1 MRKAL
6 VLVVENSETN
16 IGAGNAYRNE
26 EFKAEHEPLEEEV
39 IRCLD
44 GWNKCMKHLP
54 EEDIEI
60 FVVCP
65 SRKRPKES
73 TIDAIEQRGACYVAT
88 FLPETDHF
96 TCGYWNVPLA
106 MSWFENLFDDYDLYI
121 HIDLDMTMF
130 RIPRPDM
137 FSLDEGLD
145 ARVGIL
151 TDNEMKD
158 YHIGTFIQHHE
169 TNFMVARKGFYTDWW
184 NKVKELSEQYDPEWE
199 HYAELEEFAIDIM
212 WDSTHA
218 IEPEC
223 NYQIGLRYPVSDI
236 HDNDLWNVTFI
247 HAHPYEDTTEMWKEW
262 LVRYAKEA
270 LKNPVQYK
278 N

>member
-6 VLVVENSETN
+6 VLVLENSETN
-16 IGAGNAYRNE
+16 LGAGTAYRNE
-26 EFKAEHEPLEEEV
+26 EFKAKHEPLEEEV

-44 GWNKCMKHLP
+44 GWNKCMEYS
-54 EEDIEI
+54 EEDIDI

-65 SRKRPKES
+65 SKRLPRNKTVKAIKE
-73 TIDAIEQRGACYVAT
+73 RGARYIET
-88 FLPETDHF
+88 FLPETENF

-106 MSWFENLFDDYDLYI
+106 MSWFEKKFDYDIII

-137 FSLDEGLD
+137 FRLDEGLD

-158 YHIGTFIQHHE
+158 VHIGQFIQHHE
-169 TNFMVARKGFYTDWW
+169 TNFMVARRGFYTDWW
-184 NKVKELSEQYDPEWE
+184 EKTKELSTQYDPEWE
-199 HYAELEEFAIDIM
+199 CYAELEEFAIDLM

-218 IEPEC
+218 IEPEK

-236 HDNDLWNVTFI
+236 NDNDLWNVTFI

-262 LVRYAKEA
+262 LIRYGKEA
-270 LKNPVQYK
+270 FKNSVQYK
-278 N
+278 D